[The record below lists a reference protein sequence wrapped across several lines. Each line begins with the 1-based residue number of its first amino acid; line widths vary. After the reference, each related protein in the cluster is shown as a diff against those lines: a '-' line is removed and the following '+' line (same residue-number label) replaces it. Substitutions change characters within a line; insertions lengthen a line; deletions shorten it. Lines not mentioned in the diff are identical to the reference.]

1 MLDLVLNTAL
11 LFQTLFQPLVSLKY
25 SVSFKV
31 AFRVKIFLKKYTLK
45 IYLGKLGKNG
55 DFTILNKLLEPYR
68 SSYQRRS
75 VKKMFLR
82 EGYTVKFFFQSIS
95 FVLMRNKEKV
105 IYKNE
110 KRVL

>member
-1 MLDLVLNTAL
+1 MQESSLRDARLSSKYGSA
-11 LFQTLFQPLVSLKY
+11 FSDTLPASCFFKY

-95 FVLMRNKEKV
+95 FVLTA
-105 IYKNE
+105 
-110 KRVL
+110 